1 MTNISLT
8 TSLTASDAVT
18 LFARSSDKGFTLL
31 SSLGTKNSKI
41 VAALKSLDFQG
52 KLNESA
58 TLPGAVA
65 AISGLVVVVGIGDNP
80 QHENFRKATG
90 TAARQTFGLKKW
102 SIVVPDEYTDAT
114 GAICEAALLGTYA
127 FNAHRAKSNSAKKQ
141 SVKTISVVSKDARN
155 TILKKSLERA
165 KIVATAVNHARDL
178 ANTAPG
184 HLPPA
189 AVADFAKK
197 QAKEIGLTIEV
208 LDEKALAAQGYGGI
222 IGVGQGSA
230 RPPRL
235 VRLSYRP
242 RKAVAHIALVGK
254 GITFDTGGISLKP
267 PLSMHEMKTDMSGAA
282 AVIAAILAI
291 KQLNIPVAVTTYAAL
306 AENMPGGSAQRPG
319 DVVVAYGGRTVEV
332 LNTDAEGRL
341 VLMDA
346 IARAQED
353 KPDLIVDVATLTGAA
368 VIALGKRIS
377 AVMSNNDEMRSS
389 VVDAAARSGE
399 SMWPLPLP
407 QEYRPKLDSIVAD
420 IANIGDSYGGAL
432 YGGLFLQEFVQANQK
447 WVHIDIAAPAFNA
460 EAPYDYHPRG
470 ATGPAVRTLVTLAED
485 VANGLLKL

>member
-8 TSLTASDAVT
+8 TAVSASDATT
-18 LFARSSDKGFTLL
+18 LFALASDKGFKLL
-31 SSLGTKNSKI
+31 SSLGTKNAKI
-41 VAALKSLDFQG
+41 STALTALDFSG
-52 KLNESA
+52 KLGECV

-65 AISGLVVVVGIGDNP
+65 STPGIIIVAGVGNNP
-80 QHENFRKATG
+80 SHDNFRKATG
-90 TAARQTFGLKKW
+90 AAARQTFGLKKW
-102 SIVVPDEYTDAT
+102 SIVMPNDYSDAT
-114 GAICEAALLGTYA
+114 GAVCEAALLGTYA
-127 FNAHRAKSNSAKKQ
+127 FNAHRAKTNSAKKQ
-141 SVKTISVVSKDARN
+141 SVKSISVVSKDGRN
-155 TILKKSLERA
+155 AILKKSLERA
-165 KIVATAVNHARDL
+165 KVVAAAVNHARDL

-189 AVADFAKK
+189 AVADFAKR
-197 QAKEIGLTIEV
+197 QAKEHGLTVEV
-208 LDEKALAAQGYGGI
+208 LDEKALASQGYGGI
-222 IGVGQGSA
+222 VGVGQGSA

-267 PLSMHEMKTDMSGAA
+267 PLNMHEMKTDMSGAA
-282 AVIAAILAI
+282 AVITAILAI
-291 KQLNIPVAVTTYAAL
+291 KQLGIPVAVTTYAAV
-306 AENMPGGSAQRPG
+306 AENMPGGGAQRPG

-346 IARAQED
+346 LVRAQED

-377 AVMSNNDEMRSS
+377 AVMSNSDAMREV
-389 VVDAAARSGE
+389 VVDAAGRSGE
-399 SMWPLPLP
+399 SMWPMPLP
-407 QEYRPKLDSIVAD
+407 AEYRPKLDSVVAD

-432 YGGLFLQEFVQANQK
+432 YGGLFLQEFIASDQK

-460 EAPYDYHPRG
+460 EAPYDYHPKG
-470 ATGPAVRTLVTLAED
+470 ATGPAVRTLITLAED
-485 VANGLLKL
+485 VANGLVKL